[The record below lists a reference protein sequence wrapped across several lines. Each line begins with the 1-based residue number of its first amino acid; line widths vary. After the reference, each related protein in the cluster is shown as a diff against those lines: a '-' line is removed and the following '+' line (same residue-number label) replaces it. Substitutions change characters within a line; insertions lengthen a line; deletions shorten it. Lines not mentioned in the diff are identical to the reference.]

1 MKGIPSPLSAPSLSP
16 DAMSE
21 STQADPVVDI
31 EPRWHVR

>member
-1 MKGIPSPLSAPSLSP
+1 MKAYPTPLSAPSLSP

-21 STQADPVVDI
+21 SAQADPVVDI